1 MKLLKNEAGIAKTE
15 AMKVNINYSEYQ
27 RSIAEES
34 GRYKP
39 IAEGIEK
46 LKSVTSDIPWDNLY
60 DALDTGDLRAA
71 MGKYWS
77 KRTLLNW
84 EDVDVRNEM
93 HAKFNYL
100 PTMANFPKEYVE
112 RNASG
117 EFYLSLAK
125 IYESNKMYYERTIEP
140 EQVDMINQ
148 LCDIITKLKLNP
160 YDFKSYIGR
169 EGEKAVPNWNSIASV
184 VGHR

>member
-46 LKSVTSDIPWDNLY
+46 LKSVTSDIPWDDLY
-60 DALDTGDLRAA
+60 NALDTGDLRTA
-71 MGKYWS
+71 MAKHWA
-77 KRTLLNW
+77 KRTLMNW
-84 EDVDVRNEM
+84 DDVDVRNEM
-93 HAKFNYL
+93 RSRFNYL

-112 RNASG
+112 RSAGG
-117 EFYLSLAK
+117 EFYISLAK
-125 IYESNKMYYERTIEP
+125 IYELHKMLYERTIEP

-160 YDFKSYIGR
+160 YEFKSYIGR
-169 EGEKAVPNWNSIASV
+169 QGEKAVPNWNSIASV
-184 VGHR
+184 IGHR

>member
-1 MKLLKNEAGIAKTE
+1 MKLFNNTEDIAKTE

-39 IAEGIEK
+39 IADGIEK
-46 LKSVTSDIPWDNLY
+46 LKSVTSDIPWNDLY
-60 DALDTGDLRAA
+60 DALDTGDLRTA
-71 MGKYWS
+71 MAKFWA
-77 KRTLLNW
+77 RRNLLNF

-93 HAKFNYL
+93 RARFNYL
-100 PTMANFPKEYVE
+100 PTMATFPKEYIE
-112 RNASG
+112 RSASG
-117 EFYLSLAK
+117 EFYISLAK

-160 YDFKSYIGR
+160 YEFKSYIGR
-169 EGEKAVPNWNSIASV
+169 EGEKAVPNWNSIASAI
-184 VGHR
+184 GHR

>member
-1 MKLLKNEAGIAKTE
+1 MKLLKNAGTAKTE
-15 AMKVNINYSEYQ
+15 AIKVNINYPEYQ

-46 LKSVTSDIPWDNLY
+46 LKSVTSDIPWNDLY
-60 DALDTGDLRAA
+60 DALDTGDLRTA
-71 MGKYWS
+71 MAKHWA
-77 KRTLLNW
+77 KRNLMNW
-84 EDVDVRNEM
+84 DDVDVRNEM
-93 HAKFNYL
+93 RAKFNYL
-100 PTMANFPKEYVE
+100 PTMASFPYEYVE

-125 IYESNKMYYERTIEP
+125 VYELHKMHYERTIEP

-160 YDFKSYIGR
+160 YNFERYIGR
-169 EGEKAVPNWNSIASV
+169 KGEKAVPNWNIIASAI
-184 VGHR
+184 GHR